1 MTAPERKIAIYP
13 GSFDP
18 LTNGH
23 LDVIRRAQEIFD
35 HVIVGVLNNTSK
47 KTPLF
52 SPQERVSI
60 IRECFQDPSVKVDSS
75 TVEVET
81 FDGLLVE
88 YARIKKAVAIIR
100 GMRALSDFEN
110 EFQMALMNRKLN
122 REVQSVFL
130 MTGSRWIFTSSSIIK
145 EVARFGGDIS
155 DMVPKPVERRVK
167 EKFDRIVKSKKWQDR
182 YN

>member
-1 MTAPERKIAIYP
+1 MIYRKRTIAIYP

-35 HVIVGVLNNTSK
+35 HVIVGVLYNSSK
-47 KTPLF
+47 RTPLF
-52 SPQERVSI
+52 SPEERISI
-60 IRECFQDPSVKVDSS
+60 IKECFEDPSVELDSARI
-75 TVEVET
+75 EVEI

-88 YARIKKAVAIIR
+88 FARMKNAVAIIR
-100 GMRALSDFEN
+100 GMRALSDFES

-145 EVARFGGDIS
+145 EVARYGGDIS

-167 EKFDRIVKSKKWQDR
+167 EKFDGLVENKKWKDR
-182 YN
+182 YK